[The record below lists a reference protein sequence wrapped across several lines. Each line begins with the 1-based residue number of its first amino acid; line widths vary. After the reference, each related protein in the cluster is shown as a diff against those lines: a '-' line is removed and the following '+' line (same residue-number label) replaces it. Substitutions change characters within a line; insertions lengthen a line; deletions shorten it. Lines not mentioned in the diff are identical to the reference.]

1 MIWYDSHFDPVGPPV
16 TVVHSNLAMMMVVI
30 LVGKKAEIQD
40 RIGYDFFFPPFA
52 TIFIL
57 KNYTVR

>member
-40 RIGYDFFFPPFA
+40 RIGYDLFFFPLLLPYLF
-52 TIFIL
+52 
-57 KNYTVR
+57 